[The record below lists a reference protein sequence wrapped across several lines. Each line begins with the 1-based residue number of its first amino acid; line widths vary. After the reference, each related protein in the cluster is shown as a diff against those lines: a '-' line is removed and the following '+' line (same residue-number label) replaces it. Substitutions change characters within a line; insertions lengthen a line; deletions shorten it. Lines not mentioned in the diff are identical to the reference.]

1 MNNSEIKNHLLFF
14 KQNIVDLNDT
24 ELYPKI
30 DMYFNRTVFL
40 KNIDVLENNNLIV
53 EDDNRNSLY
62 SLTEKGENLLSQITE
77 ELEYELEKERITFE
91 NSKIDLRLKKW
102 QLKTFWWIFGF
113 GIFGGL
119 YSGLDII
126 KNLTKPKDVKQQQVT
141 KSEME
146 LELSKL
152 RTLIL
157 NQKKDGLLKLPN
169 SEKSK

>member
-14 KQNIVDLNDT
+14 KQNVVDLRDT

-53 EDDNRNSLY
+53 EDDNRHSVY
-62 SLTEKGENLLSQITE
+62 SVTEKGENLLIQITE

-119 YSGLDII
+119 YSGIDII
-126 KNLTKPKDVKQQQVT
+126 KNLAKPKDVKQEQVT

-157 NQKKDGLLKLPN
+157 NQKRVDSLRNSN
-169 SEKSK
+169 SEKNK